1 MARKKDGETF
11 SEMAIRLHDLVRKWM
26 AGCETAKA
34 VQEIVAEQL
43 TNTTPADM
51 RVWVSERKPKTGG
64 EAGGFADN
72 YV

>member
-1 MARKKDGETF
+1 MT
-11 SEMAIRLHDLVRKWM
+11 
-26 AGCETAKA
+26 GCETAEA

-51 RVWVSERKPKTGG
+51 KFWVSERKPKTGG